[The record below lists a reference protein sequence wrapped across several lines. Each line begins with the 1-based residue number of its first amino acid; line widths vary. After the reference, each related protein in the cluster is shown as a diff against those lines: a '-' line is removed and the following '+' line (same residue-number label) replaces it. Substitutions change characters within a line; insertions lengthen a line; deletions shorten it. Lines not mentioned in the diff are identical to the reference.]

1 MTKTQ
6 LLIIGFGDMIFGTVL
21 IPYTGFGIVI
31 TVVGSFTLL
40 GGLFAKN

>member
-1 MTKTQ
+1 MNKTQ
-6 LLIIGFGDMIFGTVL
+6 LLIIGYGNMIFGAVL
-21 IPYTGFGIVI
+21 APYTGFGIVI